1 MELKKQYTIDDLIKI
16 LEILRGENGCPWDR
30 VQTHDS
36 IKKDMIEEAYEAI
49 DALDKGDDNMFSNEL
64 GDVLLQVVFHSQLAK
79 ERGAFDFNNVLNE
92 ICTKLITRH
101 THVFGNVKADGEEE
115 ALVNWEANKKKE
127 KAIKS
132 HTDNLRDVPMYLP
145 ALMRAQKVQKRAAG
159 VGFDF
164 ESAEQAIL
172 KLEEEIS
179 ELKAA
184 ISDKTNVKE
193 EFGDVLFS
201 VVNIARHIGVD
212 SETTLLEAV
221 EKFILRFSKMEDKAM
236 SESRDLESMNL
247 EEMDEIWGK
256 IK

>member
-1 MELKKQYTIDDLIKI
+1 MELKKQYTIDDLIDI
-16 LEILRGENGCPWDR
+16 LVILRGENGCPWDR

-49 DALDKGDDNMFSNEL
+49 DALDKGDDHMFSNEL

-79 ERGAFDFNNVLNE
+79 ERGAFDFNTVLNE

-101 THVFGNVKADGEEE
+101 THVFGSVKADGEAE
-115 ALVNWEANKKKE
+115 ALINWEANKKKE
-127 KAIKS
+127 KDIKS
-132 HTDNLRDVPMYLP
+132 HTDNLKDVPMYLP

-164 ESAEQAIL
+164 GSVEDTII
-172 KLEEEIS
+172 KLEEEIE
-179 ELKAA
+179 ELKSA
-184 ISDKTNVKE
+184 ITNKSNIKE
-193 EFGDVLFS
+193 EMGDVFFS
-201 VVNIARHIGVD
+201 AVNVARHLGFE
-212 SETTLLEAV
+212 SETALSDSV
-221 EKFILRFSKMEDKAM
+221 EKFICRFSKMEEQAMADK
-236 SESRDLESMNL
+236 RDLDSMNL